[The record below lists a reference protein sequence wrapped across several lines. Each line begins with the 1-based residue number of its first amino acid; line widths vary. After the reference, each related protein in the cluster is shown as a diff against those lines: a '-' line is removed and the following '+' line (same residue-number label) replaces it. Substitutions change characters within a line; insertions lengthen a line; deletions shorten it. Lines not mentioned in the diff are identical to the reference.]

1 MPASPG
7 WQPSA
12 FFAPPRKTEIV
23 WRSARQIAFHWRYRH
38 ANGYTDINK
47 KTEVTGKELYNI
59 YSCSKLI
66 TCVAALQLFEKGLFK
81 LDYELYRYMPEFKNM
96 TFRSDNGIIPAKN
109 KITIRQLFTMTAGF
123 SYDLNSQCV
132 RLSE

>member
-1 MPASPG
+1 MAYRSSDSFPLALS
-7 WQPSA
+7 S
-12 FFAPPRKTEIV
+12 RK
-23 WRSARQIAFHWRYRH
+23 RLH
-38 ANGYTDINK
+38 GYKQK
-47 KTEVTGKELYNI
+47 KEVTGKELYNI